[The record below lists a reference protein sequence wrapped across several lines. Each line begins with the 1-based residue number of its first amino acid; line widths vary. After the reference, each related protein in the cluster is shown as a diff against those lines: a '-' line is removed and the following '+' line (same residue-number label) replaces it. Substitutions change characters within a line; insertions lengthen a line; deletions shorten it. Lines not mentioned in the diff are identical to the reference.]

1 MATDENPSKSNGS
14 FLQVAMAMLA
24 ISVVG
29 LAAGYGISS
38 AFVSPHKTTDSA
50 GKKLPA
56 GLANAAHGP
65 AESAQNGASPT
76 APTKN
81 STEDPAS
88 IAGDAEL
95 QQEPALGDMQVVLFP
110 PIITNIAMPQTVW
123 IRLEGHIL
131 VRKDSKTNQE
141 LLATSSAEQILA
153 YVRTLK
159 LSDIQGTNGLY
170 YLTEDI
176 NEIIRNFSGG
186 DVRSIL
192 ISGFVVE

>member
-1 MATDENPSKSNGS
+1 MATDEKSSKSNGS

-24 ISVVG
+24 ISVIG

-38 AFVSPHKTTDSA
+38 AFVSPHKPADSA
-50 GKKLPA
+50 GKKLPDSS
-56 GLANAAHGP
+56 ANAVHGP

-76 APTKN
+76 APAKN

-88 IAGDAEL
+88 IAGNAEL